1 MERSD
6 RASEDRASQ
15 GDRFVFTVF
24 LSICAH
30 ALVILGIGFSLS
42 AESRVEAPLE
52 ITIATYRSE
61 KPPPEADFRAQANQT
76 GSGALE
82 VAAAPATLF
91 EAGFHAETIEK
102 VLPPPQLADSGE
114 ENTVT
119 EVLAAAGDLAN
130 ADLAGESDSE
140 VAGDDIS
147 LAIAS
152 LQAQLDR
159 RRQAYAKRPRTHTI
173 SSASTRKSTDALY
186 LDNWRRRVEAVGN
199 RNYPAEAER
208 RRLYG
213 SLRLL
218 VSQLPDGSV
227 HEVEILASS
236 GHELLDRSAV
246 DIVHMAAPFEPFPA
260 ELRAEVDIL
269 EIIRTWRFHEAG
281 GLTSY

>member
-6 RASEDRASQ
+6 KVSQ

-30 ALVILGIGFSLS
+30 ALVILGIGFSLA
-42 AESRVEAPLE
+42 AESRFEAPLD

-61 KPPPEADFRAQANQT
+61 EPPQEADFRAQENQT
-76 GSGALE
+76 GSGALD

-91 EAGFHAETIEK
+91 EADFHNETIEE
-102 VLPPPQLADSGE
+102 VLPLPQIPDSGE
-114 ENTVT
+114 ENAVT
-119 EVLAAAGDLAN
+119 EVVAAEGDLAN
-130 ADLAGESDSE
+130 ADLAGESRSE
-140 VAGDDIS
+140 VATDDIS

-159 RRQAYAKRPRTHTI
+159 RRQAYAKRPRTYTI
-173 SSASTRKSTDALY
+173 SSASTQKSHDALY

-208 RRLYG
+208 RRIYG

-218 VSQLPDGSV
+218 VSQMPDGSV
-227 HEVEILASS
+227 NDVEILSSS

-260 ELRAEVDIL
+260 EIRSEVDIL
-269 EIIRTWRFHEAG
+269 EIIRTWRFHEAE

>member
-6 RASEDRASQ
+6 RVSQ

-24 LSICAH
+24 LSICVH
-30 ALVILGIGFSLS
+30 ALVILGIGFSLA
-42 AESRVEAPLE
+42 AESRNEAPLD

-61 KPPPEADFRAQANQT
+61 EPPQEADFRAQENQT
-76 GSGALE
+76 GSGVLDA
-82 VAAAPATLF
+82 AAAPATLF
-91 EAGFHAETIEK
+91 DADFHDENIEE
-102 VLPPPQLADSGE
+102 VLPLPQIPDSGE
-114 ENTVT
+114 ENAVA
-119 EVLAAAGDLAN
+119 EVVAAEGDLAN
-130 ADLAGESDSE
+130 ADLAGENRSE
-140 VAGDDIS
+140 VATDDIS

-159 RRQAYAKRPRTHTI
+159 RRQAYAKRPRTYTI
-173 SSASTRKSTDALY
+173 SSASTQKSHDALY

-208 RRLYG
+208 RRIYG

-218 VSQLPDGSV
+218 VSQMPDGSV
-227 HEVEILASS
+227 NDVEILSSS

-260 ELRAEVDIL
+260 EIQSEVDIL
-269 EIIRTWRFHEAG
+269 EIIRTWRFHEAE

>member
-6 RASEDRASQ
+6 SVSQ

-30 ALVILGIGFSLS
+30 ALVILGIGFSLA
-42 AESRVEAPLE
+42 AESRNEAPLD

-61 KPPPEADFRAQANQT
+61 EPPQEADFRAQENQT
-76 GSGALE
+76 GSGVLD

-91 EAGFHAETIEK
+91 EADFHDENIEE
-102 VLPPPQLADSGE
+102 VLPLPQIPDSGE
-114 ENTVT
+114 ENAVA
-119 EVLAAAGDLAN
+119 EVVAAEGDLAN
-130 ADLAGESDSE
+130 ADLAGESRTE
-140 VAGDDIS
+140 VATDDIS

-159 RRQAYAKRPRTHTI
+159 RRQAYAKRPRTYTI
-173 SSASTRKSTDALY
+173 SSASTQKSHDALY
-186 LDNWRRRVEAVGN
+186 LDNWRRRIEAVGN

-218 VSQLPDGSV
+218 VSQMPDGSV
-227 HEVEILASS
+227 NDVEILSSS

-260 ELRAEVDIL
+260 EIQSEVDIL
-269 EIIRTWRFHEAG
+269 EIIRTWRFHEAE